1 MCQADIEVN
10 HVQQGE
16 DSRTPDPSLL
26 TAYPIA
32 LYTATLVAYII
43 YAVNQDPFFLQSR
56 GGSKKPTLRPLS
68 PPPSDF
74 SLAGPKD
81 ILKFIEYTANRIIHA
96 ELDPKTAYA
105 LGYLADCALRAYN
118 GGPLA
123 ERLDRI
129 EQLLKAECDIPVGR
143 SEYMG
148 VEFRDT
154 PDQAD
159 EDVDH
164 GPQDELSEPLAEE
177 TAPEAEQVRA
187 LHTKRRAA

>member
-1 MCQADIEVN
+1 MARCIGTTATDTPCQAEARR
-10 HVQQGE
+10 
-16 DSRTPDPSLL
+16 DSDYCFFHDPESKQ
-26 TAYPIA
+26 ARRQA
-32 LYTATLVAYII
+32 
-43 YAVNQDPFFLQSR
+43 QSR

-81 ILKFIEYTANRIIHA
+81 ILKFVEYTANRIIHG

-159 EDVDH
+159 EDEDH